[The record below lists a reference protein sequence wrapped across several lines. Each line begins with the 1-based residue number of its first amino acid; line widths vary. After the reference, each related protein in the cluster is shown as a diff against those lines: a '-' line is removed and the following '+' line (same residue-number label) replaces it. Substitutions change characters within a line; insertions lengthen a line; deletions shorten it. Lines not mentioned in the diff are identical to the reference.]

1 MTAIGQDICYISA
14 KELATAIRARKLS
27 PVELVRAVY
36 ERLHQTNDRINAFCT
51 LTEEQAVSAA
61 RKAEA
66 AVMRGDPLGVLHGI
80 PVSVRSHID
89 CLLLVCRRRRKQHEQ
104 IVAFPGRSLRRRL
117 GRQVYEI
124 NVVDDYVGV
133 VFLPP
138 LLAQRVIEPRVVCG
152 NKVAPL

>member
-61 RKAEA
+61 RKAEDA
-66 AVMRGDPLGVLHGI
+66 APTLYI
-80 PVSVRSHID
+80 A
-89 CLLLVCRRRRKQHEQ
+89 CRWR
-104 IVAFPGRSLRRRL
+104 A
-117 GRQVYEI
+117 
-124 NVVDDYVGV
+124 
-133 VFLPP
+133 
-138 LLAQRVIEPRVVCG
+138 
-152 NKVAPL
+152 